1 MPNVKTVTEKLR
13 CIHHLHIGNLI
24 NVIHCASQLELFF
37 QMLFITTFFLKKSYK
52 LSLPTFTYYEAA
64 KTGSSVGFCV

>member
-13 CIHHLHIGNLI
+13 FIHHLYIGNLI

-37 QMLFITTFFLKKSYK
+37 QNSIYYNLSPTKVLQTFASNFYK
-52 LSLPTFTYYEAA
+52 LR
-64 KTGSSVGFCV
+64 GSENRK